1 MRSWDDLGRKV
12 KPFAEVVETFGGQ
25 GVVVVLPAEL
35 GLEVT
40 AGGEGLAGFDDLKLL
55 VWAPRSGKVGTH
67 KEVLGVNVAML
78 WEVEVLLGHEYALT
92 EQVLRSVNRCP
103 SKYIWRRY
111 CGADLD
117 GTMDGTWLTLTSWIF
132 LRSAFGINIVASL
145 WRFSGDRVQCRISD
159 RLDVGSG
166 ERLVSLQ
173 PSRFV
178 WN

>member
-67 KEVLGVNVAML
+67 EEVLGVDVAML
-78 WEVEVLLGHEYALT
+78 WEVEVLFGHEYALT
-92 EQVLRSVNRCP
+92 EQVLRGVSRCP
-103 SKYIWRRY
+103 SKYAKALRRGFGWD
-111 CGADLD
+111 CGWDLD
-117 GTMDGTWLTLTSWIF
+117 DTDLVDLLTVRFWDQHCRESLALFGRSRTM
-132 LRSAFGINIVASL
+132 
-145 WRFSGDRVQCRISD
+145 
-159 RLDVGSG
+159 
-166 ERLVSLQ
+166 
-173 PSRFV
+173 
-178 WN
+178 